1 VHVSPRQVLSQ
12 FLPVQLLVDIT
23 NQFEQRQTKFVVGSL
38 GIQFPNM
45 FLPFAVFNNK
55 RDTLPP
61 YEIKLSHNVHI
72 AFPGTSTF
80 WINSDNLNFLERVTK
95 FSFSS
100 FTFAFA
106 MSISPSSHPKQIYSL
121 CRRHL
126 SERAHHL
133 LLTILYKT
141 WRFKRKEITSMFSQ
155 TSADAINM
163 KQRIWLVRRRYLNKM
178 RVLIGCFS
186 IQVLVLIYI
195 IY

>member
-1 VHVSPRQVLSQ
+1 VPTPSHVHVGPRQVLNQ

-45 FLPFAVFNNK
+45 LLPFAVFKNK
-55 RDTLPP
+55 CDIPP
-61 YEIKLSHNVHI
+61 TILNKTITQCTIVHI
-72 AFPGTSTF
+72 AFPRTSTF

-100 FTFAFA
+100 FTFAIA

-121 CRRHL
+121 CRRQLPEH
-126 SERAHHL
+126 AHHL

-141 WRFKRKEITSMFSQ
+141 
-155 TSADAINM
+155 
-163 KQRIWLVRRRYLNKM
+163 
-178 RVLIGCFS
+178 
-186 IQVLVLIYI
+186 
-195 IY
+195 